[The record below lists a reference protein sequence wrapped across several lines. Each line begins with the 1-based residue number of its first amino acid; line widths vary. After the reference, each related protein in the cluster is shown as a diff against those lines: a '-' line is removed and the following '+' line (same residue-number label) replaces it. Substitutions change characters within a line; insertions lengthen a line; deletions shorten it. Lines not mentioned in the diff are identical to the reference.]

1 VVYSAVPALLA
12 ADPAAAESLV
22 EPLLPHFAQY
32 YEANEALRPALKLE
46 GCARMQ
52 VGRVG
57 IGIGGG
63 GHCLG
68 YGVLQSTCPLIVMW
82 VPVVE

>member
-1 VVYSAVPALLA
+1 MVYSAVPALLA

-57 IGIGGG
+57 IGGERR
-63 GHCLG
+63 CLG
-68 YGVLQSTCPLIVMW
+68 YGVLQSTCP
-82 VPVVE
+82 